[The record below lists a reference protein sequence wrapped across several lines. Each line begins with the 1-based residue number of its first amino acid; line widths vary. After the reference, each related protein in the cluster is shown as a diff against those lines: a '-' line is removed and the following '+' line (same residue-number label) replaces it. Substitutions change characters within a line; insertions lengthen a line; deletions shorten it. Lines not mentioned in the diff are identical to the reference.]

1 MNSFKV
7 EGGVRLSGEVFPQGA
22 KNEALQ
28 ILCAVLLTP
37 ETVTVKIEI
46 NGVVYPVSCMTGEED
61 RLIDSSK
68 EVNKVIASLSNVSE
82 TIGETRLLAMTSLI
96 LADKLIEQ
104 ENTSENNNLNELIN
118 WLEKATERMNKV
130 AKLLENK

>member
-1 MNSFKV
+1 MS
-7 EGGVRLSGEVFPQGA
+7 
-22 KNEALQ
+22 
-28 ILCAVLLTP
+28 
-37 ETVTVKIEI
+37 ETVIVKVEI
-46 NGVVYPVSCMTGEED
+46 NGVVYPVSCMIGEED
-61 RLIDSSK
+61 RLIESSK

-104 ENTSENNNLNELIN
+104 ENTSDNNNLNELIN

>member
-1 MNSFKV
+1 MS
-7 EGGVRLSGEVFPQGA
+7 
-22 KNEALQ
+22 
-28 ILCAVLLTP
+28 
-37 ETVTVKIEI
+37 ETVTVKVEI

-61 RLIDSSK
+61 RLIESSK
-68 EVNKVIASLSNVSE
+68 EVNKVIASLSNLSE
-82 TIGETRLLAMTSLI
+82 TIGETRLLAMASLI

-104 ENTSENNNLNELIN
+104 ENTKDANKNMNELVI

>member
-1 MNSFKV
+1 MS
-7 EGGVRLSGEVFPQGA
+7 
-22 KNEALQ
+22 
-28 ILCAVLLTP
+28 

-61 RLIDSSK
+61 RLIKSSK
-68 EVNKVIASLSNVSE
+68 EVNKVISSLSNVSE

-104 ENTSENNNLNELIN
+104 ENNYDNNNLNELIN

>member
-1 MNSFKV
+1 MS
-7 EGGVRLSGEVFPQGA
+7 
-22 KNEALQ
+22 
-28 ILCAVLLTP
+28 

-61 RLIDSSK
+61 RLIESSK

-96 LADKLIEQ
+96 LADKLITQ
-104 ENTSENNNLNELIN
+104 ENISDNNNMNELIN

>member
-1 MNSFKV
+1 MS
-7 EGGVRLSGEVFPQGA
+7 
-22 KNEALQ
+22 
-28 ILCAVLLTP
+28 

-46 NGVVYPVSCMTGEED
+46 NGVVYPVSCMAGEED
-61 RLIDSSK
+61 RLIESAK
-68 EVNKVIASLSNVSE
+68 EVNRVIASLSNVSE

-96 LADKLIEQ
+96 LADKLLEQ
-104 ENTSENNNLNELIN
+104 ENVKDENNHMNEFIN

>member
-1 MNSFKV
+1 MS
-7 EGGVRLSGEVFPQGA
+7 
-22 KNEALQ
+22 
-28 ILCAVLLTP
+28 

-61 RLIDSSK
+61 RLIESSK

-82 TIGETRLLAMTSLI
+82 SIGETRLLAMTSLI

-104 ENTSENNNLNELIN
+104 DNTSNNNNLNELIN

>member
-1 MNSFKV
+1 MS
-7 EGGVRLSGEVFPQGA
+7 
-22 KNEALQ
+22 
-28 ILCAVLLTP
+28 

-46 NGVVYPVSCMTGEED
+46 NGVVYPVSCMTGEEH
-61 RLIDSSK
+61 RLIQSSK
-68 EVNKVIASLSNVSE
+68 EVNKVISSLSKVSE

-104 ENTSENNNLNELIN
+104 DNTSNNNNLNELIN

-130 AKLLENK
+130 AKLLEKK

>member
-1 MNSFKV
+1 MS
-7 EGGVRLSGEVFPQGA
+7 
-22 KNEALQ
+22 
-28 ILCAVLLTP
+28 

-46 NGVVYPVSCMTGEED
+46 NGIVYPVSCMTGEED
-61 RLIDSSK
+61 RLIESSK
-68 EVNKVIASLSNVSE
+68 EVNKVISSLSKVTE

-104 ENTSENNNLNELIN
+104 ENTSDNNNLNELIN

>member
-1 MNSFKV
+1 MS
-7 EGGVRLSGEVFPQGA
+7 
-22 KNEALQ
+22 
-28 ILCAVLLTP
+28 

-61 RLIDSSK
+61 RLIESSK
-68 EVNKVIASLSNVSE
+68 EVNKVIASLSNLSE
-82 TIGETRLLAMTSLI
+82 TIGETRLLAMASLI

-104 ENTSENNNLNELIN
+104 ENTKNADYNINELVI

>member
-1 MNSFKV
+1 MS
-7 EGGVRLSGEVFPQGA
+7 
-22 KNEALQ
+22 
-28 ILCAVLLTP
+28 

-61 RLIDSSK
+61 RLIESSK

-104 ENTSENNNLNELIN
+104 ENTSDNNNLNELIN

-130 AKLLENK
+130 AKLLEN

>member
-1 MNSFKV
+1 MS
-7 EGGVRLSGEVFPQGA
+7 
-22 KNEALQ
+22 
-28 ILCAVLLTP
+28 

-46 NGVVYPVSCMTGEED
+46 NGVVYPVSCMTGEEE

-96 LADKLIEQ
+96 LADKLMEQ
-104 ENTSENNNLNELIN
+104 ENTSDNNNNLNELIN

>member
-1 MNSFKV
+1 MS
-7 EGGVRLSGEVFPQGA
+7 
-22 KNEALQ
+22 
-28 ILCAVLLTP
+28 

-46 NGVVYPVSCMTGEED
+46 NGIVYPVSCMTGEEN

-96 LADKLIEQ
+96 LADKLKEH
-104 ENTSENNNLNELIN
+104 ENTSDNNNLNELIN

>member
-1 MNSFKV
+1 MS
-7 EGGVRLSGEVFPQGA
+7 
-22 KNEALQ
+22 
-28 ILCAVLLTP
+28 

-61 RLIDSSK
+61 RLIESSK
-68 EVNKVIASLSNVSE
+68 EVNKVISSLSKVSE
-82 TIGETRLLAMTSLI
+82 TIGETRLLAITSLI

-104 ENTSENNNLNELIN
+104 ENTYDNNNLNELIN

>member
-1 MNSFKV
+1 MMS
-7 EGGVRLSGEVFPQGA
+7 
-22 KNEALQ
+22 
-28 ILCAVLLTP
+28 

-46 NGVVYPVSCMTGEED
+46 NGVVYPVSCMTGEEN
-61 RLIDSSK
+61 RLIESSK
-68 EVNKVIASLSNVSE
+68 EVNKVILSLSNVSE

-104 ENTSENNNLNELIN
+104 ENTSDNNNLNELIN

-130 AKLLENK
+130 ANLLENK

>member
-1 MNSFKV
+1 MS
-7 EGGVRLSGEVFPQGA
+7 
-22 KNEALQ
+22 
-28 ILCAVLLTP
+28 

-46 NGVVYPVSCMTGEED
+46 NGVVYPVSCMTGEEN
-61 RLIDSSK
+61 RLIESSK
-68 EVNKVIASLSNVSE
+68 EVNKVISSLSKVSE

-104 ENTSENNNLNELIN
+104 ENTSDNNNLNELIN

>member
-1 MNSFKV
+1 MS
-7 EGGVRLSGEVFPQGA
+7 
-22 KNEALQ
+22 
-28 ILCAVLLTP
+28 

-61 RLIDSSK
+61 RLIESSK

-104 ENTSENNNLNELIN
+104 ENTFENNNLNELIN

>member
-1 MNSFKV
+1 MS
-7 EGGVRLSGEVFPQGA
+7 
-22 KNEALQ
+22 
-28 ILCAVLLTP
+28 

-46 NGVVYPVSCMTGEED
+46 NGVVYPVSCMTGEEN
-61 RLIDSSK
+61 RLIESSK

-104 ENTSENNNLNELIN
+104 ENSIDENNNNNNNNDMNEIIN
-118 WLEKATERMNKV
+118 WLEKTTERMNKV

>member
-1 MNSFKV
+1 MS
-7 EGGVRLSGEVFPQGA
+7 
-22 KNEALQ
+22 
-28 ILCAVLLTP
+28 
-37 ETVTVKIEI
+37 ETVTVKIKI

-61 RLIDSSK
+61 RLIESSK
-68 EVNKVIASLSNVSE
+68 EVNKVISSLSNVSE

-104 ENTSENNNLNELIN
+104 ENTSDNNNLNELIN

>member
-1 MNSFKV
+1 MS
-7 EGGVRLSGEVFPQGA
+7 
-22 KNEALQ
+22 
-28 ILCAVLLTP
+28 

-46 NGVVYPVSCMTGEED
+46 NGVVYPVSCMAGEED
-61 RLIDSSK
+61 RLIESAK

-96 LADKLIEQ
+96 LADQLIEK
-104 ENTSENNNLNELIN
+104 ENITETNNKMNELVN

>member
-1 MNSFKV
+1 MS
-7 EGGVRLSGEVFPQGA
+7 
-22 KNEALQ
+22 
-28 ILCAVLLTP
+28 

-61 RLIDSSK
+61 RLIKSSK
-68 EVNKVIASLSNVSE
+68 EVNKVISSLSKVSE

-104 ENTSENNNLNELIN
+104 ENTSDNNNLNELIN

>member
-1 MNSFKV
+1 MS
-7 EGGVRLSGEVFPQGA
+7 
-22 KNEALQ
+22 
-28 ILCAVLLTP
+28 

-61 RLIDSSK
+61 RLIESSK
-68 EVNKVIASLSNVSE
+68 EVNKVIASLSNLSE
-82 TIGETRLLAMTSLI
+82 TIGETRLLAMASLI

-104 ENTSENNNLNELIN
+104 ENSKDANNNMNEFVN

>member
-1 MNSFKV
+1 MS
-7 EGGVRLSGEVFPQGA
+7 
-22 KNEALQ
+22 
-28 ILCAVLLTP
+28 

-61 RLIDSSK
+61 RLIESSK
-68 EVNKVIASLSNVSE
+68 EVNKVISSLSKVSE

-104 ENTSENNNLNELIN
+104 ENTYDNNNLDELIN

>member
-1 MNSFKV
+1 MS
-7 EGGVRLSGEVFPQGA
+7 
-22 KNEALQ
+22 
-28 ILCAVLLTP
+28 

-46 NGVVYPVSCMTGEED
+46 NGVVYPVSCLTGEED
-61 RLIDSSK
+61 RLIESSK

-104 ENTSENNNLNELIN
+104 ENTTDNNNLNELID

>member
-1 MNSFKV
+1 MS
-7 EGGVRLSGEVFPQGA
+7 
-22 KNEALQ
+22 
-28 ILCAVLLTP
+28 

-61 RLIDSSK
+61 RLIESSK

-104 ENTSENNNLNELIN
+104 ENISDNNNLNELIN

>member
-1 MNSFKV
+1 MS
-7 EGGVRLSGEVFPQGA
+7 
-22 KNEALQ
+22 
-28 ILCAVLLTP
+28 

-46 NGVVYPVSCMTGEED
+46 NGVIYPVSCIAGEED
-61 RLIDSSK
+61 RLIKSSK
-68 EVNKVIASLSNVSE
+68 EVNKVISTLSNVSE
-82 TIGETRLLAMTSLI
+82 AVGETRLLAMTSLI

-104 ENTSENNNLNELIN
+104 EKSADKSVNNHQINNFIN